1 MRAAVDTGAHA
12 MLELRIPYPEEEL
25 PCRSNADV

>member
-1 MRAAVDTGAHA
+1 MRAAVDTGARA

-25 PCRSNADV
+25 SCRSNADA